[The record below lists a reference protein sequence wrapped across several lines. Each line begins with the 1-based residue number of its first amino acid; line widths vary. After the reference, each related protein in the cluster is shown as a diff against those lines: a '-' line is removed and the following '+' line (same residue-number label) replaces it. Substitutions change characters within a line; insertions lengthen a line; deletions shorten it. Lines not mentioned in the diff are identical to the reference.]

1 LLYLCPVKKIEK
13 MSAHQNPTDTFVN
26 EMNTWHGQT
35 LGNKTVEALKRNRF
49 DASFFETREE
59 TANAVLEMIS
69 PGMEVAFGGSQTAKQ
84 LNLQQMVIE
93 KGATIL
99 DHNAPGLSDEQKM
112 EVMRRQ
118 QICDV
123 FICSSNAISL
133 QGELFNID
141 GNGNRVA
148 AMAFGPRRVIVI
160 AGVNKLVA
168 DEEAAWQRIRTI
180 AAPINFKR
188 LNRPNPCTKQGVCMN
203 CNLPTRGCNIYVA
216 TRRKPPMMDFS
227 VFIIN
232 DSMGF

>member
-1 LLYLCPVKKIEK
+1 MSIPV
-13 MSAHQNPTDTFVN
+13 NPTDTFVT
-26 EMNTWHGQT
+26 ELNTWHGHM
-35 LGNKTVEALKRNRF
+35 LGMKTVEALHKNRF
-49 DASFFETREE
+49 DATFFETRKEA
-59 TANAVLEMIS
+59 ANAVVGIIK
-69 PGMEVAFGGSQTAKQ
+69 PGMQVAFGGSQTAKQ
-84 LNLQQMVIE
+84 LNLQQMISDL
-93 KGATIL
+93 GATLL
-99 DHNAPGLSDEQKM
+99 DHNASGLSEDEKL
-112 EVMRRQ
+112 EVMRQQ

-188 LNRPNPCTKQGVCMN
+188 LNRPNPCAKQGICMD

-216 TRRKPPMMDFS
+216 TRRKPPLMEFS
-227 VFIIN
+227 VFIVN
-232 DSMGF
+232 ETLGF

>member
-1 LLYLCPVKKIEK
+1 
-13 MSAHQNPTDTFVN
+13 MSTLHNPTDTFIN

-35 LGNKTVEALKRNRF
+35 LGLKTVEALQKNRF
-49 DASFFETREE
+49 DATFFETRDE
-59 TANAVLEMIS
+59 TAKAVLQMIS
-69 PGMEVAFGGSQTAKQ
+69 PGMEVAFGGSQTTKQ
-84 LNLQQMVIE
+84 LNLQQLVVD

-99 DHNAPGLSDEQKM
+99 DHNAEGLSDEQKM
-112 EVMRRQ
+112 EIMRRQ

-123 FICSSNAISL
+123 FICSSNAISI

-141 GNGNRVA
+141 GHGNRVA

-188 LNRPNPCTKQGVCMN
+188 LNRPNPCAKQGVCMN

-216 TRRKPPMMDFS
+216 TRRKPPMMDFP
-227 VFIIN
+227 VFIVN
-232 DSMGF
+232 DSLGF

>member
-1 LLYLCPVKKIEK
+1 
-13 MSAHQNPTDTFVN
+13 MSAMHNPTDTFVN
-26 EMNTWHGQT
+26 EMNTWHGNT
-35 LGNKTVEALKRNRF
+35 LGNKTVEALRKNRF
-49 DASFFETREE
+49 DASFFETRNE
-59 TANAVLEMIS
+59 TANAVMQMIS

-84 LNLQQMVIE
+84 LNLQQLVTD

-99 DHNAPGLSDEQKM
+99 DHNAAGLSEDQKL
-112 EVMRRQ
+112 EVMRKQ

-148 AMAFGPRRVIVI
+148 AMAFGPKKVIVI

-188 LNRPNPCTKQGVCMN
+188 LNRPNPCTKQGICMN

-216 TRRKPPMMDFS
+216 TRRKPPLTDFS
-227 VFIIN
+227 VFIVN
-232 DSMGF
+232 DSLGF

>member
-1 LLYLCPVKKIEK
+1 
-13 MSAHQNPTDTFVN
+13 MSTPINPTDTFVN
-26 EMNTWHGQT
+26 EMNTWHGHT
-35 LGNKTVEALKRNRF
+35 LGNKTVEALRKNRF
-49 DASFFETREE
+49 EASFFETREE
-59 TANAVLEMIS
+59 TSKAVMQLIK

-84 LNLQQMVIE
+84 LNLQKMVADA
-93 KGATIL
+93 GATIL
-99 DHNAPGLSDEQKM
+99 DHNAAGLSDEQKL

-141 GNGNRVA
+141 GHGNRVA
-148 AMAFGPRRVIVI
+148 AMAFGPRMVIVI
-160 AGVNKLVA
+160 AGVNKIVA
-168 DEEAAWQRIRTI
+168 DEEAAWLRIRTI

-188 LNRPNPCTKQGVCMN
+188 LNRPNPCTKQGVCMD

-227 VFIIN
+227 VFIVN
-232 DSMGF
+232 DSLGF

>member
-1 LLYLCPVKKIEK
+1 
-13 MSAHQNPTDTFVN
+13 MSAQQNPTDTFVN
-26 EMNTWHGQT
+26 EMNNWHGQT
-35 LGNKTVEALKRNRF
+35 LGYKTVEALRKNRF
-49 DASFFETREE
+49 EATFLETRDE
-59 TANAVLEMIS
+59 TANAVIEMIS

-84 LNLQQMVIE
+84 LNLQQMVID

-99 DHNAPGLSDEQKM
+99 DHNATGLSDEQKM

-227 VFIIN
+227 VFIVN

>member
-1 LLYLCPVKKIEK
+1 
-13 MSAHQNPTDTFVN
+13 MSSLTNSTDTFVN
-26 EMNTWHGQT
+26 EMKTWHGQT
-35 LGNKTVEALKRNRF
+35 LGIKTVEALRKNRF
-49 DASFFETREE
+49 DADFFETRSE
-59 TANAVLEMIS
+59 TAKAVLAMIL
-69 PGMEVAFGGSQTAKQ
+69 PGMQVAFGGSQTAKQ
-84 LNLQQMVIE
+84 LNLQQLVTD
-93 KGATIL
+93 KGAIIL
-99 DHNAPGLSDEQKM
+99 DHNAASLSDEQKL

-118 QICDV
+118 QTCDV

-141 GNGNRVA
+141 GHGNRVA

-168 DEEAAWQRIRTI
+168 DEEAAWQRIRTT

-188 LNRPNPCTKQGVCMN
+188 LNRPNPCTKQGICMD

-227 VFIIN
+227 VFIVN
-232 DSMGF
+232 DSLGF

>member
-1 LLYLCPVKKIEK
+1 MDNQTNKADI
-13 MSAHQNPTDTFVN
+13 FVT
-26 EMNTWHGQT
+26 EMNTWHGRT
-35 LGNKTVEALKRNRF
+35 IGLKAVEALRRNRF
-49 DASFFETREE
+49 EAEFFETGSEL
-59 TANAVLEMIS
+59 TDAVGKLILAGS
-69 PGMEVAFGGSQTAKQ
+69 TVAFGGSQTARQ
-84 LNLQQMVIE
+84 LGLQHIVNE
-93 KGATIL
+93 TGAVIL
-99 DHNAPGLSDEQKM
+99 DHNASGLTDLEKL

-141 GNGNRVA
+141 GHGNRVA
-148 AMAFGPRRVIVI
+148 AMSFGPRRVIVV

-188 LNRPNPCTKQGVCMN
+188 LNRPNPCAKHGVCMN

-216 TRRKPPMMDFS
+216 TRRRPPLMDFS
-227 VFIIN
+227 VFIVN
-232 DSMGF
+232 KSLGF

>member
-1 LLYLCPVKKIEK
+1 MNAPI
-13 MSAHQNPTDTFVN
+13 NPTDTFVD

-35 LGNKTVEALKRNRF
+35 LGLKTVEALRKNRF
-49 DASFFETREE
+49 EADFFTDRLGA
-59 TANAVLEMIS
+59 ANAICEMIL

-84 LNLQQMVIE
+84 LNLQLLVTA
-93 KGATIL
+93 KGATVL
-99 DHNAPGLSDEQKM
+99 DHNAAGLSDAEKI

-118 QICDV
+118 QVCDV

-141 GNGNRVA
+141 GHGNRVA
-148 AMAFGPRRVIVI
+148 AMSFGPRRVIVV
-160 AGVNKLVA
+160 AGVNKLVV

-188 LNRPNPCTKQGVCMN
+188 LNRPNPCVKSGVCMN

-216 TRRKPPMMDFS
+216 TRKRPSLTDFS
-227 VFIIN
+227 VFIVN
-232 DSMGF
+232 ESLGF

>member
-1 LLYLCPVKKIEK
+1 
-13 MSAHQNPTDTFVN
+13 MSAQQNPTDIFVN
-26 EMNTWHGQT
+26 EMNTWHGQI
-35 LGNKTVEALKRNRF
+35 LGQKTVEALQRNRF
-49 DASFFETREE
+49 DASFFETRDE
-59 TANAVLEMIS
+59 TAKAVIEMIL

-84 LNLQQMVIE
+84 LNLQQLVIE
-93 KGATIL
+93 KGAVIL
-99 DHNAPGLSDEQKM
+99 DHNAAGLSETQKM

-168 DEEAAWQRIRTI
+168 DEEAAWQRIRTV
-180 AAPINFKR
+180 AAPSNFKR
-188 LNRPNPCTKQGVCMN
+188 LNRPNPCTKQGICMN

-227 VFIIN
+227 VFIVN
-232 DSMGF
+232 DSLGF

>member
-1 LLYLCPVKKIEK
+1 
-13 MSAHQNPTDTFVN
+13 MSTPINPTDTFVN

-35 LGNKTVEALKRNRF
+35 LGNKTVEALRKNRF
-49 DASFFETREE
+49 EASFFETREE
-59 TANAVLEMIS
+59 TSKAVMQLIK

-84 LNLQQMVIE
+84 LNLQKMVADA
-93 KGATIL
+93 GATIL
-99 DHNAPGLSDEQKM
+99 DHNAAGLSDEQKL

-141 GNGNRVA
+141 GHGNRVA
-148 AMAFGPRRVIVI
+148 AMAFGPRMVIVI
-160 AGVNKLVA
+160 AGVNKIVA
-168 DEEAAWQRIRTI
+168 DEEAAWLRIRTI

-188 LNRPNPCTKQGVCMN
+188 LNRPNPCTKQGVCMD

-227 VFIIN
+227 VFIVN
-232 DSMGF
+232 DSLGF

>member
-1 LLYLCPVKKIEK
+1 
-13 MSAHQNPTDTFVN
+13 MSAMHNPTDTFVN
-26 EMNTWHGQT
+26 EMNTWHGNT
-35 LGNKTVEALKRNRF
+35 LGNKTVEALRKNRF
-49 DASFFETREE
+49 DASFFETRNE
-59 TANAVLEMIS
+59 TANAVMQMIS

-84 LNLQQMVIE
+84 LNLQQLVTD

-99 DHNAPGLSDEQKM
+99 DHNAAGLSEDQKL
-112 EVMRRQ
+112 EVMRKQ

-148 AMAFGPRRVIVI
+148 AMAFGPKKVIVI
-160 AGVNKLVA
+160 VGVNKLVA

-188 LNRPNPCTKQGVCMN
+188 LNRPNPCTKQGICMN

-216 TRRKPPMMDFS
+216 TRRKPPLTDFS
-227 VFIIN
+227 VFIVN
-232 DSMGF
+232 DSLGF

>member
-1 LLYLCPVKKIEK
+1 MNAPI
-13 MSAHQNPTDTFVN
+13 NPTDSFVD

-35 LGNKTVEALKRNRF
+35 LGLKTVEALRKNRF
-49 DASFFETREE
+49 EADFFADRLGA
-59 TANAVLEMIS
+59 ANAICEMIL

-84 LNLQQMVIE
+84 LNLQQLVTA
-93 KGATIL
+93 KGATVL
-99 DHNAPGLSDEQKM
+99 DHNAAGLSDTEKI

-118 QICDV
+118 QVCDV

-141 GNGNRVA
+141 GHGNRVA
-148 AMAFGPRRVIVI
+148 ALSFGPRRVIVV
-160 AGVNKLVA
+160 AGVNKLVV

-188 LNRPNPCTKQGVCMN
+188 LNRPNPCAKTGVCMN

-216 TRRKPPMMDFS
+216 TRKRPSLTDFS
-227 VFIIN
+227 VFIVN
-232 DSMGF
+232 ESLGF

>member
-1 LLYLCPVKKIEK
+1 
-13 MSAHQNPTDTFVN
+13 MSSSINPTDTFVN
-26 EMNTWHGQT
+26 GMQTWHGHT
-35 LGNKTVEALKRNRF
+35 LGLKTVEALHRNRF
-49 DASFFETREE
+49 DATFFETREE
-59 TANAVLEMIS
+59 AANTVMQLIK

-84 LNLQQMVIE
+84 LNLQQKVMDA
-93 KGATIL
+93 GATIL
-99 DHNAPGLSDEQKM
+99 DHNAAGLSDEQKM

-123 FICSSNAISL
+123 FICSSNAVSL

-160 AGVNKLVA
+160 AGVNKVVA

-188 LNRPNPCTKQGVCMN
+188 LNRPNPCTKHGICMN

-216 TRRKPPMMDFS
+216 TRRKPPMMEFS
-227 VFIIN
+227 VFIVN
-232 DSMGF
+232 ESLGF

>member
-1 LLYLCPVKKIEK
+1 
-13 MSAHQNPTDTFVN
+13 MSTIINPTDTFVD
-26 EMNTWHGQT
+26 EMNTWHGHT
-35 LGNKTVEALKRNRF
+35 LGMKTVEALRKNRF
-49 DASFFETREE
+49 DATFFETREE
-59 TANAVLEMIS
+59 AAKVVREMITS
-69 PGMEVAFGGSQTAKQ
+69 GQEIAFGGSQSAKQ
-84 LNLQQMVIE
+84 LNLQQMVTE
-93 KGATIL
+93 AGAIIL
-99 DHNAPGLSDEQKM
+99 DHNAEGLSEEQKID
-112 EVMRRQ
+112 VMRRQ

-160 AGVNKLVA
+160 AGINKLVA

-188 LNRPNPCTKQGVCMN
+188 LNRPNPCAKHGVCMN

-216 TRRKPPMMDFS
+216 TRRKPPMMEFS
-227 VFIIN
+227 VFIVN
-232 DSMGF
+232 ETLGF

>member
-1 LLYLCPVKKIEK
+1 MNTKN
-13 MSAHQNPTDTFVN
+13 NPTDTFVN
-26 EMNTWHGQT
+26 EMRIWHGRT
-35 LGNKTVEALKRNRF
+35 LGNKIVEALHKNRF
-49 DASFFETREE
+49 DATFFETREDA
-59 TANAVLEMIS
+59 ANAVMQLVK

-84 LNLQQMVIE
+84 LNLQQLVTDA
-93 KGATIL
+93 GATIL
-99 DHNAPGLSDEQKM
+99 DHNAAGLNDEQKL

-148 AMAFGPRRVIVI
+148 AMAFGPRQVIVI

-216 TRRKPPMMDFS
+216 TRRKPPLMEFS

-232 DSMGF
+232 ESLGF